1 MKTDNFPKWFY
12 ENATVSDFE
21 AGLAEFK
28 GKKKLKFLQIGVFT
42 GNASAWLLENILTDP
57 TSILVDIDPWCGN
70 LPHESVYDW
79 DDIQEAYKEQVEPY
93 GKKVQ
98 SVKAYSGDWLKEHR
112 EGGFDFIYIDGSHDY
127 KDVLYDLTQSL
138 KLINNGGL
146 IALDDY
152 FHKDNFGGSYGV
164 NKAVAEVCKLNN
176 LVFKVYPNAHGM
188 VRINL

>member
-1 MKTDNFPKWFY
+1 MYVDNIKGTKMELNKEEKEQIEFITNICKELNPKKVLEIGSGWGISSS
-12 ENATVSDFE
+12 AMLSCLPDMHLTTIDPRDD
-21 AGLAEFK
+21 LKEFDARTK
-28 GKKKLKFLQIGVFT
+28 AYKNRITKMNGRSGDNPLNPKYHSKNFKI
-42 GNASAWLLENILTDP
+42 LEKLTD
-57 TSILVDIDPWCGN
+57 
-70 LPHESVYDW
+70 
-79 DDIQEAYKEQVEPY
+79 K
-93 GKKVQ
+93 
-98 SVKAYSGDWLKEHR
+98 
-112 EGGFDFIYIDGSHDY
+112 FDFIYIDGSHDY

-138 KLINNGGL
+138 KLINTGGI

>member
-1 MKTDNFPKWFY
+1 
-12 ENATVSDFE
+12 VSKHQ
-21 AGLAEFK
+21 K
-28 GKKKLKFLQIGVFT
+28 GKKMELNK
-42 GNASAWLLENILTDP
+42 E
-57 TSILVDIDPWCGN
+57 
-70 LPHESVYDW
+70 E
-79 DDIQEAYKEQVEPY
+79 KEQVEFITDICKEFKP
-93 GKKVQ
+93 KKVLEIG
-98 SVKAYSGDWLKEHR
+98 SGWGISGSTMLSCLPEMHLTTIDPRDDLKEFEARTKIYKDRITKINGRSGENPLNPKYHSKNFKIL
-112 EGGFDFIYIDGSHDY
+112 EKLTDKFDFIYIDGSHDY